1 MNTFFLGVP
10 EWREIADFGTFSD
23 LNHLLEGEVR
33 IGLGWVGYLPGGCGR
48 VVLGPGVKIRGKIT
62 LGHPQKLAKRRE
74 KVDSGTFPDLNH
86 FLRRV
91 KSSELFL
98 RHPST
103 SVDVL
108 EGLEGDVG
116 RYFAIK
122 RSWYV
127 PFRALKGARWP
138 ILHVFRPRL
147 L

>member
-1 MNTFFLGVP
+1 V
-10 EWREIADFGTFSD
+10 
-23 LNHLLEGEVR
+23 VR
-33 IGLGWVGYLPGGCGR
+33 IGRGWGGYLPGGGGR
-48 VVLGPGVKIRGKIT
+48 GVLGRGGYIRGRIT

-91 KSSELFL
+91 MSSELFL

-122 RSWYV
+122 RSWDV
-127 PFRALKGARWP
+127 TFRA
-138 ILHVFRPRL
+138 
-147 L
+147 

>member
-1 MNTFFLGVP
+1 M
-10 EWREIADFGTFSD
+10 
-23 LNHLLEGEVR
+23 
-33 IGLGWVGYLPGGCGR
+33 
-48 VVLGPGVKIRGKIT
+48 GPGVKIRCKIT

-103 SVDVL
+103 SVDVV

-122 RSWYV
+122 RSWDV
-127 PFRALKGARWP
+127 PFRALKDARWP
-138 ILHVFRPRL
+138 ILHVSRPFSTSVRPYEL
-147 L
+147 KLDSVWAGYLSGCCGEVVLVGGVIFGHKTVLRHPVPGS

>member
-1 MNTFFLGVP
+1 M
-10 EWREIADFGTFSD
+10 
-23 LNHLLEGEVR
+23 
-33 IGLGWVGYLPGGCGR
+33 
-48 VVLGPGVKIRGKIT
+48 KIRCKIT

-122 RSWYV
+122 LSWDV
-127 PFRALKGARWP
+127 PFRALKDSRWP
-138 ILHVFRPRL
+138 ILHVSRPFSTSVRPYEL
-147 L
+147 KLDSV

>member
-1 MNTFFLGVP
+1 M
-10 EWREIADFGTFSD
+10 
-23 LNHLLEGEVR
+23 
-33 IGLGWVGYLPGGCGR
+33 GYLPGGCGR
-48 VVLGPGVKIRGKIT
+48 VVLGPGVKTRGKIT

-108 EGLEGDVG
+108 ERLEGDMG
-116 RYFAIK
+116 RYSAIK
-122 RSWYV
+122 LSWDV
-127 PFRALKGARWP
+127 TSRALEDARWP
-138 ILHVFRPRL
+138 ILHVSRNKSLSRKS
-147 L
+147 